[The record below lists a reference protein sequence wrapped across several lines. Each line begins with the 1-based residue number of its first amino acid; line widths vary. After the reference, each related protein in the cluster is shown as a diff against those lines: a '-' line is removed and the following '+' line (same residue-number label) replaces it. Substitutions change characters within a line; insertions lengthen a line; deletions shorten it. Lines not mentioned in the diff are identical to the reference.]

1 LPFTGSEDVPWLLA
15 GMLTLLV
22 IGTLAMRIA
31 SRPTSA
37 ARGDR
42 SD

>member
-1 LPFTGSEDVPWLLA
+1 LPFTGTEDVPWLLA
-15 GMLTLLV
+15 GMFTLLV
-22 IGTLAMRIA
+22 LGTLAMRIA

-37 ARGDR
+37 EPGDG